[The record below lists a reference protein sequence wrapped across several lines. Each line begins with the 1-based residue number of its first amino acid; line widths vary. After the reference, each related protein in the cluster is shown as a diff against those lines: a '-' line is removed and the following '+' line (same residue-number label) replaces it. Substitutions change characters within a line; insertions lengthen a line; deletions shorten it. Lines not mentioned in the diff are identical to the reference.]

1 MRPRSERFA
10 IYLLLAAAYMTACHM
25 HEHRPLRMRGP
36 WGVPTSESRSQTAA
50 AVEIHGHAFRD
61 GSRVQRWLGRMPH
74 TVDRLTHNQHG
85 GRAARTGRRLPA
97 CRRGGNTRMRLSA
110 RRERSRARTHCA
122 VPDRPLLQGRPPG
135 VSTPVYEKIWS
146 QFKGT
151 HDQRCTERCD
161 VPSRGLGR
169 NRPQPNRGRKPT
181 QSNTQRTAPRRL
193 RARPI
198 EHHPSAL
205 PCAHATK
212 YKISHVVCADCRAEL
227 GADRPPSAAPHRP
240 CSSVP
245 HPCCVG
251 ILRCSEE
258 G

>member
-1 MRPRSERFA
+1 VSLGLRPPRRSKSMA
-10 IYLLLAAAYMTACHM
+10 MHSVTVQGCKGGLAACSIQWIVSHV
-25 HEHRPLRMRGP
+25 HR
-36 WGVPTSESRSQTAA
+36 A
-50 AVEIHGHAFRD
+50 
-61 GSRVQRWLGRMPH
+61 
-74 TVDRLTHNQHG
+74 G
-85 GRAARTGRRLPA
+85 GRREPVDVCPRVVAAEIRECACPRDVSEAELERTAL
-97 CRRGGNTRMRLSA
+97 
-110 RRERSRARTHCA
+110 
-122 VPDRPLLQGRPPG
+122 PDRPLLQGRPPG